1 MLGVS
6 LSRGSKTEMCQGPL
20 EGSPFSVFK
29 LRVFVLDMAQR
40 NRVTKVRQSMK
51 ASRILPLAIAALLAG
66 CSSMSKSDV
75 YTYRSDI
82 GGPGMDLIVDNELDS
97 GDKPSELIWLNALR
111 VRAGAW
117 KGRYYLEV
125 RYEALPQTGWV
136 EIGPGETLVLTVD
149 GQPMKFG
156 GIGSVNERKATD
168 STVVE
173 HAIYEAKADD
183 IRKIARAKEVK
194 VDIVSRLRTVHREFK
209 PANIDKFKTFV
220 LTYMGF

>member
-1 MLGVS
+1 
-6 LSRGSKTEMCQGPL
+6 
-20 EGSPFSVFK
+20 
-29 LRVFVLDMAQR
+29 MAQR
-40 NRVTKVRQSMK
+40 NRVTEIRQLMK
-51 ASRILPLAIAALLAG
+51 ASRILPLAIVALLAG

-125 RYEALPQTGWV
+125 RYEALPQTGWI
-136 EIGPGETLVLTVD
+136 EIGPGETLALAVD
-149 GQPMKFG
+149 GQPMKFN

-194 VDIVSRLRTVHREFK
+194 VDIVGRLRTVHREFK
-209 PANIDKFKTFV
+209 PVNIDKFRTFV

>member
-1 MLGVS
+1 
-6 LSRGSKTEMCQGPL
+6 L
-20 EGSPFSVFK
+20 EGSTFSVFK

-40 NRVTKVRQSMK
+40 NLVTKVRQFMK
-51 ASRILPLAIAALLAG
+51 ASRILPLAIAALAG
-66 CSSMSKSDV
+66 CTSMPKSDV

-97 GDKPSELIWLNALR
+97 GDKPTELVWLNASR

-125 RYEALPQTGWV
+125 RYEALPQTGWI
-136 EIGPGETLVLTVD
+136 EIGPGETLALTVD
-149 GQPMKFG
+149 GQPMKFY
-156 GIGSVNERKATD
+156 GIGSVNERTQTD

-173 HAIYEAKADD
+173 LAIYEAKADD

-194 VDIVSRLRTVHREFK
+194 VDIVGRLRTVRREFK

>member
-1 MLGVS
+1 
-6 LSRGSKTEMCQGPL
+6 
-20 EGSPFSVFK
+20 
-29 LRVFVLDMAQR
+29 
-40 NRVTKVRQSMK
+40 MK

-66 CSSMSKSDV
+66 CTSMQNSDV
-75 YTYRSDI
+75 YTYRSDV

-97 GDKPSELIWLNALR
+97 GDKPAELVWLNALR

-125 RYEALPQTGWV
+125 RYEALPQTGWI
-136 EIGPGETLVLTVD
+136 EIGPGETLVVTVD
-149 GQPMKFG
+149 GQAMKFG
-156 GIGSVNERKATD
+156 GIGSANERKATD

-194 VDIVSRLRTVHREFK
+194 VDILGRLRTVHREFK
-209 PANIDKFKTFV
+209 PVNIEKFKTFV

>member
-1 MLGVS
+1 MLAV
-6 LSRGSKTEMCQGPL
+6 EGP
-20 EGSPFSVFK
+20 PFSVFK

-40 NRVTKVRQSMK
+40 NLVTEARQFMK
-51 ASRILPLAIAALLAG
+51 ANTILPLAIAALLAG
-66 CSSMSKSDV
+66 CSTSPNSDV

-97 GDKPSELIWLNALR
+97 GDKPTELVWLNASR

-125 RYEALPQTGWV
+125 RYEALPQTGWI
-136 EIGPGETLVLTVD
+136 EIGPGETLALTVD
-149 GQPMKFG
+149 GQSMKFG
-156 GIGSVNERKATD
+156 GIGSVNERTQTD

-183 IRKIARAKEVK
+183 IRKIARAKDVK
-194 VDIVSRLRTVHREFK
+194 VDVVGRLRTVHREFK
-209 PANIDKFKTFV
+209 PVNIDKFKTFV

>member
-1 MLGVS
+1 
-6 LSRGSKTEMCQGPL
+6 L
-20 EGSPFSVFK
+20 EGPPFSVFK

-40 NRVTKVRQSMK
+40 NLVTEARQFMK
-51 ASRILPLAIAALLAG
+51 ANTILPLAIAALLAG
-66 CSSMSKSDV
+66 CSTSPNSDV

-97 GDKPSELIWLNALR
+97 GDKPTELVWLNASR

-125 RYEALPQTGWV
+125 RYEALPQTGWI
-136 EIGPGETLVLTVD
+136 EIGPGETLALTVD
-149 GQPMKFG
+149 GQSMKFG
-156 GIGSVNERKATD
+156 GIGSVNERTQTD

-183 IRKIARAKEVK
+183 IRKIARAKDVK
-194 VDIVSRLRTVHREFK
+194 VDVVGRLRTVHREFK
-209 PANIDKFKTFV
+209 PVNIDKFKTFV

>member
-1 MLGVS
+1 MPVS
-6 LSRGSKTEMCQGPL
+6 ETPHWPFECPS
-20 EGSPFSVFK
+20 FSVFK
-29 LRVFVLDMAQR
+29 RKVFVLNKALR
-40 NRVTKVRQSMK
+40 NQVIEVSQPMK
-51 ASRILPLAIAALLAG
+51 ANTFLPLAIAALLAG
-66 CSSMSKSDV
+66 CSSMSQSDV

-97 GDKPSELIWLNALR
+97 GDKPTELVWLNASR

-125 RYEALPQTGWV
+125 RYEALPQTGWI
-136 EIGPGETLVLTVD
+136 EIGPGETLALTVD
-149 GQPMKFG
+149 GQPMKFY
-156 GIGSVNERKATD
+156 GIGSVNERTQTD

-173 HAIYEAKADD
+173 LAIYEAKADD
-183 IRKIARAKEVK
+183 IRKIAKAKEVR
-194 VDIVSRLRTVHREFK
+194 VDIVGRLRTVHREFK

>member
-1 MLGVS
+1 M
-6 LSRGSKTEMCQGPL
+6 T
-20 EGSPFSVFK
+20 
-29 LRVFVLDMAQR
+29 QR
-40 NRVTKVRQSMK
+40 NRVTEVGYFMK
-51 ASRILPLAIAALLAG
+51 ANTVLPLAIAALLAS
-66 CSSMSKSDV
+66 CTSMPKSDV

-82 GGPGMDLIVDNELDS
+82 GGPGMDFIVDNELDS
-97 GDKPSELIWLNALR
+97 GDKPAELVWLNASR

-125 RYEALPQTGWV
+125 RYEALPQTGWI
-136 EIGPGETLVLTVD
+136 EIGPGETLALTVD
-149 GQPMKFG
+149 GQPMKFY
-156 GIGSVNERKATD
+156 GIGSGNERTQTD

-194 VDIVSRLRTVHREFK
+194 VDIIGRLRSVHREFK
-209 PANIDKFKTFV
+209 PENIAKFRTFV

>member
-1 MLGVS
+1 
-6 LSRGSKTEMCQGPL
+6 
-20 EGSPFSVFK
+20 
-29 LRVFVLDMAQR
+29 
-40 NRVTKVRQSMK
+40 MK
-51 ASRILPLAIAALLAG
+51 ANTIVPLAIAALLAG
-66 CSSMSKSDV
+66 CTSTPNSDV

-97 GDKPSELIWLNALR
+97 GDKPTELVWLNASR

-125 RYEALPQTGWV
+125 RYEALPQTGWI
-136 EIGPGETLVLTVD
+136 EIGPGETLAVTVD
-149 GQPMKFG
+149 GQALKFG
-156 GIGSVNERKATD
+156 GIGSGNERTQTD

-183 IRKIARAKEVK
+183 LRRIARAKEVK
-194 VDIVSRLRTVHREFK
+194 VDITGRLRTVHREFK